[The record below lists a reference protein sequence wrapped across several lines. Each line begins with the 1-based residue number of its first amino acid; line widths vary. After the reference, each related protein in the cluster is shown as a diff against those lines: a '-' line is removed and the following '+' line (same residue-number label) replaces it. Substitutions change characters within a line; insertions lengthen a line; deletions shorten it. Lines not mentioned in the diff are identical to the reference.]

1 MKQSKLKI
9 AVTGGIGSG
18 KSAVMRILAEEG
30 YRTFS
35 ADAIARTI
43 YEDAALR
50 QKVAEQFPGCL
61 DVRGEVDRR
70 ALAAIVFGDK
80 EKIAALNALTHPY
93 IMQKLFAEMD
103 ACDAPAFAEVPL
115 LFESGTAQLFD
126 RVIVVMR
133 DLPARIRA
141 VCERDGIGEREALL
155 RVQSQFD
162 YENNSLNGHTVV
174 YNNGTP
180 EQLRSRVVQVVHEIL
195 C

>member
-1 MKQSKLKI
+1 M
-9 AVTGGIGSG
+9 
-18 KSAVMRILAEEG
+18 
-30 YRTFS
+30 
-35 ADAIARTI
+35 RTI
-43 YEDAALR
+43 PSKGRANQDKGGRSVRGRHGRGAPRGTDSAPGEGADAALR

-61 DVRGEVDRR
+61 DARGEVDRR

>member
-43 YEDAALR
+43 YADAALR

-61 DVRGEVDRR
+61 DARGEVDRR

-93 IMQKLFAEMD
+93 IMQKLFTEMD

-162 YENNSLNGHTVV
+162 YENNPMNGHTVV

>member
-43 YEDAALR
+43 YADAALR

-93 IMQKLFAEMD
+93 IMQIYGDGRLR
-103 ACDAPAFAEVPL
+103 C
-115 LFESGTAQLFD
+115 
-126 RVIVVMR
+126 
-133 DLPARIRA
+133 ARLRRGAAA
-141 VCERDGIGEREALL
+141 V
-155 RVQSQFD
+155 
-162 YENNSLNGHTVV
+162 
-174 YNNGTP
+174 
-180 EQLRSRVVQVVHEIL
+180 
-195 C
+195 